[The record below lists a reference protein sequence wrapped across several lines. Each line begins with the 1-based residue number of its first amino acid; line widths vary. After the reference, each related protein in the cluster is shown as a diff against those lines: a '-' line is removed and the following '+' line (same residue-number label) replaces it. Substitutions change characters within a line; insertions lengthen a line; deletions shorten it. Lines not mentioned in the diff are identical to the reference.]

1 MKVCPQCGKAF
12 DDSSDVCAVDHTE
25 LTLIDPADPDPMLG
39 RLLDGRYRLI
49 RKIGQGGMGAIY
61 RAVHTGIS
69 RTCAVKLLT
78 SLSTGN
84 DDAIARF
91 KREAKNSSRIDNVH
105 AVTIHDFGQTEDGLL
120 FLVMELIDGQ
130 PLSRLI
136 ADQRVL
142 PVDRVVHITSQIA
155 EALAAAHAL
164 GIVHRDLK
172 PDNVMIT
179 RRGSDADFVKVLDF
193 GIAKTVADEGAD
205 NLTKTGFVLG
215 TPVYMS
221 PEQLMGE
228 NLDGRSDI
236 YSLAIIAYEM
246 LSGRLPFEGEN
257 PQAVMMK
264 RVMSEPIRLGAAAPA
279 VSESVERAVM
289 DGLQRDRN
297 SRTSE
302 VQAFAD
308 GLSWALHSGTQ
319 VMGGAVTG
327 RLGGPSAPRPTSER
341 ANYETRSDSGGA
353 FPGQPPSAM
362 SPAHDGVKAFAATE
376 LTFSP
381 ESPNRISLTRNPQ
394 PAIGDSAGNLP
405 DQTNDSRDAEVFSKA
420 SKGSSKMIWGGGVAV
435 VAVIAI
441 FLYLVFS
448 PSSSSGFSLVV
459 KGVPAGSQVFI
470 NEGRRDAVANDGGLK
485 LSGLDPGTVNL
496 RVSHE
501 GFADFITTIT
511 GAKGEVRT
519 CDAQLLPEIDYAGQM
534 TPIPAGEFEMGS
546 DNFEADERP
555 AHKVVLPAYY
565 IDKCE
570 VSNAQYKKFCEET
583 HHAAPPN
590 PVWDANY
597 LTEKPE
603 YPVLGVT
610 FEDALAYASWAGKR
624 LPTEAEWEKAASWDP
639 IAARKH
645 LYSWG
650 DDSPAGRAN
659 IATGKPVPVTEANK
673 DRSPYGVLNMS
684 GNALEWVDAPY
695 KPYEGNEKADSD
707 YNLDDRVVRGATFL
721 NATRYNEAR
730 TSYRNHL
737 PRIFPPGKSA
747 PVGFRC
753 AVSANDSRIQSR
765 LQARTK

>member
-179 RRGSDADFVKVLDF
+179 RRGADADFVKVLDF

-264 RVMSEPIRLGAAAPA
+264 RVMSEPIRLGAAAPS
-279 VSESVERAVM
+279 VSDSVERAVM
-289 DGLQRDRN
+289 DGLQRDRD

-327 RLGGPSAPRPTSER
+327 RLGGPSAPRPTSDR
-341 ANYETRSDSGGA
+341 ANYETRSESGGA
-353 FPGQPPSAM
+353 FTGQPPSAV

-394 PAIGDSAGNLP
+394 PAVGDPGNLP
-405 DQTNDSRDAEVFSKA
+405 DQTNDSRDAEVFSKPGKGP
-420 SKGSSKMIWGGGVAV
+420 SKLIWGGGVGV
-435 VAVIAI
+435 VAVIAVI
-441 FLYLVFS
+441 LYLVLS
-448 PSSSSGFSLVV
+448 PSSSAGFSLVV
-459 KGVPAGSQVFI
+459 KGAPAGSQFFI
-470 NEGRRDAVANDGGLK
+470 NEARRDAVANDGGLK

-511 GAKGEVRT
+511 GAKGEVQT
-519 CDAQLLPEIDYAGQM
+519 CEAQLLPEIDYNGAM
-534 TPIPAGEFEMGS
+534 VPIPAGEFVMGD
-546 DNFEADERP
+546 DNHEADERP
-555 AHKVVLPAYY
+555 AHPFTLRAYY
-565 IDKCE
+565 IDKYE
-570 VSNAQYKKFCEET
+570 VTNAQYRKFCDET
-583 HHAAPPN
+583 HKPY
-590 PVWDANY
+590 PVGVEFDANY
-597 LTEKPE
+597 FVGAPD
-603 YPVLGVT
+603 YPVLVSID
-610 FEDALAYASWAGKR
+610 DALSFAAWAGKR
-624 LPTEAEWEKAASWDP
+624 LPTEEEWEKAASWDP
-639 IAARKH
+639 VAQKKRK
-645 LYSWG
+645 YPWG
-650 DDSPAGRAN
+650 DDFSPERASVGRGHTVAETE
-659 IATGKPVPVTEANK
+659 ATG
-673 DRSPYGVLNMS
+673 DRSAYGVVNMA
-684 GNALEWVDAPY
+684 GNVSEWVDAAY
-695 KPYEGNEKADSD
+695 GPYEGNSVPDANYASGNRVARGGTYKKASQPE
-707 YNLDDRVVRGATFL
+707 T
-721 NATRYNEAR
+721 AR
-730 TSYRNHL
+730 ASRRSPF
-737 PRIFPPGKSA
+737 PRFPPPGKT
-747 PVGFRC
+747 PPIGIRC
-753 AVSANDSRIQSR
+753 VVSTDDPKIQP
-765 LQARTK
+765 LLRTRSN